1 MPHPLFNPLDK
12 ANLGKSIVDALLERT
27 AQPLAALERFA
38 GAGVYA
44 LYYHGP
50 FAPYLPP
57 ASLTDR
63 PPLYVGKAVP
73 KGGRKGLA
81 NDAAAH
87 GTSLSERLLEHADSI
102 QQVPSLKLADFTCRS
117 LVVDDIWIP
126 LGETLLI
133 QRYEPLW
140 NVVVEGFGNHDPGA
154 GRYKGQRPLW
164 DELHPG
170 RVWAAKCAP
179 AKLKRDAI
187 LKLVAAYWAARK
199 A

>member
-12 ANLGKSIVDALLERT
+12 ANLGKSIVDALLSRP
-27 AQPLAALERFA
+27 AQPLAALERFD

-44 LYYHGP
+44 VYYHGS
-50 FAPYLPP
+50 FAPYLPAAALP
-57 ASLTDR
+57 HC

-81 NDAAAH
+81 SDAAAH
-87 GTSLSERLLEHADSI
+87 GTSLSDRLLEHADSI
-102 QQVPSLKLADFTCRS
+102 QQSPTLKLADFTCRS

-140 NVVVEGFGNHDPGA
+140 NVVVEGFGNHDPGT

-170 RVWAAKCAP
+170 RAWAAKCAP

-187 LKLVAAYWAARK
+187 LKLVAAHWAARK
-199 A
+199 G